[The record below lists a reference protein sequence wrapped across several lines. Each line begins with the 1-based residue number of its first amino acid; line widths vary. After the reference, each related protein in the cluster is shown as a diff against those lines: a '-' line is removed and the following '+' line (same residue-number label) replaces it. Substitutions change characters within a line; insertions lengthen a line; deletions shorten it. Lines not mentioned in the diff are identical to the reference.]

1 MIAALPRPVQRQAQA
16 QALRVAA
23 LNPLGASITFG
34 QVMYLLALSYGAG
47 DTVMAL
53 LYASLNITGL
63 LALLAPW
70 LLAGQDTSTVQ
81 YRAWLAR
88 AIASLALL
96 ALPFLASDA
105 IKVVALVV
113 LVGVMMAARTV
124 GVLAN
129 ASVHKAICP
138 GRELSSFSAK
148 VHMRWNTGVL
158 ATTLLCFAVL
168 HFQGVFPSQEW
179 AFMALMAF
187 GVVFNFATASEMRGM
202 PRTGTITSASPFE
215 TLAGFREAWRRAS
228 SREVLWLTMLQM
240 PIGLAAAFQL
250 NYLTQV
256 QGMSAG
262 TVFLLTLGG
271 VLASLLATRV
281 LAVVGGRIS
290 NRALWFGLHAL
301 LAVVAI
307 AWCAIDA
314 VPLAARSGTCS
325 VLWVVAA
332 AALAGSTAIYASML
346 SERLPPDDSIRI
358 SAVFQLVA
366 VVATVLGLLVLFAA
380 RWAVGAAGLP
390 GTHPYTHAFALWAL
404 LSIGVCLFSLRLA
417 RGARTVDLLAQ
428 LTPGNLSTIFRAH
441 QLRTEERD
449 TGPAQ
454 SLERE
459 DLLAAGT
466 PAGRD
471 LVLET
476 LRSPDAWHRLAALRA
491 VRAAPFPAALAAVLA
506 EAEDPESALRAEAMT
521 TLGFLPGS
529 EAVPALQRIAT
540 GPDPWLAAIALKSLA
555 RLGAPPAVDDVLR
568 FYATADGPRVRN
580 ELLIALAVMRAGPE
594 IRCILAQAIRD
605 GAGISWQDTVALYA
619 AQACGGREVMR
630 ALLAAEDERAGAGL
644 EEAIAM
650 LAEQDGPAAESVRE
664 AATRTD
670 WAALGHGLPAS
681 DRRQAAVA
689 IALRALA
696 TDYSGRSAL

>member
-16 QALRVAA
+16 RALRVAL

-47 DTVMAL
+47 DTAMAL

-81 YRAWLAR
+81 SRAWMAR
-88 AIASLALL
+88 GIASLGLL

-105 IKVVALVV
+105 LKVIGLVI
-113 LVGVMMAARTV
+113 LVYVMMAARTI

-129 ASVHKAICP
+129 ASVHKAICS
-138 GRELSSFSAK
+138 GRELPSFSAQ
-148 VHMRWNTGVL
+148 VHTRWNAGVL
-158 ATTLLCFAVL
+158 ATTTLCFAVL
-168 HFQGVFPSQEW
+168 NLPGVFPSQEW
-179 AFMALMAF
+179 AFMALMAV
-187 GVVFNFATASEMRGM
+187 GIAFNLATAVAMRGM
-202 PRTGTITSASPFE
+202 PRTGTITAATPLE
-215 TLAGFREAWRRAS
+215 TLAGFREAWRRAG
-228 SREVLWLTMLQM
+228 SREVLWLTLLQM

-256 QGMSAG
+256 LRMSAG
-262 TVFLLTLGG
+262 TVFLLTIAG
-271 VLASLLATRV
+271 VLASLLAARI

-301 LAVVAI
+301 LALVAA
-307 AWCAIDA
+307 AWCGVEA
-314 VPLAARSGTCS
+314 VPATARAGVCA

-346 SERLPPDDSIRI
+346 SGRLPPDDATRI
-358 SAVFQLVA
+358 SAVFQIVGVL
-366 VVATVLGLLVLFAA
+366 ATVLGLAALSGMRWLVDAA
-380 RWAVGAAGLP
+380 ALP
-390 GTHPYTHAFALWAL
+390 GTHAYSHAFALWLL
-404 LSIGVCLFSLRLA
+404 LSLAVCAFSLRLA
-417 RGARTVDLLAQ
+417 RGAHAVDLLAQ

-441 QLRTEERD
+441 QLRTVESD
-449 TGPAQ
+449 HGPAQ

-459 DLLAAGT
+459 DLMAAGT

-491 VRAAPFPAALAAVLA
+491 VRAAPFAAALGPVLA
-506 EAEDPESALRAEAMT
+506 EAEDASSPLRSEAAT
-521 TLGFLPGS
+521 TLGFIHPGD
-529 EAVPALQRIAT
+529 EAVPAMRRMAD

-555 RLGAPPAVDDVLR
+555 RLGHPAPASELLR
-568 FYATADGPRVRN
+568 RYTAAAEPRVRN
-580 ELLIALAVMRAGPE
+580 ELLIALAVMREHAALRG
-594 IRCILAQAIRD
+594 ILAEAMAS
-605 GAGISWQDTVALYA
+605 GAARSWIDAVALYA
-619 AQACGGREVMR
+619 AQAHGARDIMR
-630 ALLAAEDERAGAGL
+630 AILSAEDGRAGDGL
-644 EEAIAM
+644 DEAIALLGERDVRAGEHARAAAASGDWRM
-650 LAEQDGPAAESVRE
+650 LGD
-664 AATRTD
+664 
-670 WAALGHGLPAS
+670 GLPAV

-689 IALRALA
+689 VALRALA
-696 TDYSGRSAL
+696 LPA